1 MTHFEHDL
9 YEGDLPPAEW
19 QARWWQYVARYQ
31 GVQAPA
37 AARRRAV
44 RRLHQDPHQR
54 RSGAVLRLRARQPH
68 QVPAPRPHLRAR
80 SSSRTS
86 APATTRAAPR
96 SDGSCRASCRSAPP
110 ATGARSCA
118 KRPASDLAARD
129 AGLLP
134 APGRR
139 AREAQRRQGLQP
151 MKVLK
156 QFFWFL
162 MFLVMLAAAA
172 AGGYAVYLERQD
184 REEIDKLRKE
194 MAAFDPRFEKFKA
207 AVGDLSKGFT
217 SLVLDEVDL
226 TRSGWQPIGKGFY
239 LIDVAV
245 ISLLMNEP
253 NLHINIF
260 YLYL

>member
-1 MTHFEHDL
+1 
-9 YEGDLPPAEW
+9 
-19 QARWWQYVARYQ
+19 
-31 GVQAPA
+31 
-37 AARRRAV
+37 
-44 RRLHQDPHQR
+44 
-54 RSGAVLRLRARQPH
+54 
-68 QVPAPRPHLRAR
+68 
-80 SSSRTS
+80 
-86 APATTRAAPR
+86 
-96 SDGSCRASCRSAPP
+96 
-110 ATGARSCA
+110 
-118 KRPASDLAARD
+118 
-129 AGLLP
+129 
-134 APGRR
+134 
-139 AREAQRRQGLQP
+139 

-194 MAAFDPRFEKFKA
+194 VASFDPRFEKFKA

-245 ISLLMNEP
+245 NPQEKDKSLKVRGKIINVTAVVHESAVFKLGVDKSTAMITIPRAAPAAAIPFEASLSDVTPAAAKKAFIQLESSTISFASTTGKSPGSKESFDPDKILRGGN
-253 NLHINIF
+253 
-260 YLYL
+260 